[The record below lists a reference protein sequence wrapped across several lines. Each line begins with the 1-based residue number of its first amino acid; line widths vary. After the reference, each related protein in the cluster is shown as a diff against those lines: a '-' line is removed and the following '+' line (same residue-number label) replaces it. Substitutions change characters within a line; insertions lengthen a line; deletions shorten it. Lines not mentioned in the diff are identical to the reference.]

1 MEAKGKKT
9 DLEQVHD
16 HVPLAA
22 IANELVGEILDEAVV
37 DGELGVLDGKFEVVV
52 GLVQLVPE
60 EEVRLPIKIPK
71 LAHHY
76 L

>member
-22 IANELVGEILDEAVV
+22 IANELVSEILDEAVV

-60 EEVRLPIKIPK
+60 EEVRLQIEIPK
-71 LAHHY
+71 LAHRY

>member
-60 EEVRLPIKIPK
+60 EEIGLTRGIGKK
-71 LAHHY
+71 SACY
-76 L
+76 E

>member
-9 DLEQVHD
+9 DLEQVHN

-37 DGELGVLDGKFEVVV
+37 DGELGVLDGKF
-52 GLVQLVPE
+52 
-60 EEVRLPIKIPK
+60 
-71 LAHHY
+71 
-76 L
+76 